1 MFKYN
6 EVIKTNMVISEKEL
20 LVKFARELREIVES
34 FEEEAEILAS
44 EEIVKEIQE
53 SEIAYREGDVKR
65 FKDINELK
73 REIGI

>member
-73 REIGI
+73 REIDI